1 MSRNFDLLAELERER
16 EFRPGGH
23 HARVASETSAT
34 QVAASAERVA
44 ERPEILHLVRN
55 LFLLNKDNAPRQ
67 LVFVGV
73 DGEGASSSI
82 CAEAGR
88 TLAAMTG
95 KPICLIDGDVRAA
108 RLSRILGADGTVPI
122 SAKFSPAKD
131 QCTQIGT
138 NLWLAGAELLKDSHG
153 LLLTVDELKA
163 VIAQL
168 EGSFEYLLID
178 APGATISDDA
188 QALGQAAEAAVL
200 VIEANKT
207 RRTTAA
213 KAKDQLEDAG
223 VKLLGTVLNDRS
235 FPIPE
240 KVYKWL

>member
-16 EFRPGGH
+16 DFRPESG
-23 HARVASETSAT
+23 HARVASETPAT
-34 QVAASAERVA
+34 QVAAASEKVA

-55 LFLLNKDNAPRQ
+55 LFLLNKDSAPRQ

-82 CAEAGR
+82 CVEAGR
-88 TLAAMTG
+88 TLAAVTG
-95 KPICLIDGDVRAA
+95 KPVCLIDGDVRAA

-131 QCTQIGT
+131 QCIQIGA
-138 NLWLAGAELLKDSHG
+138 NLWLAGAELVKDSHG
-153 LLLTVDELKA
+153 LLFTVDALKTFM
-163 VIAQL
+163 AQL

-178 APGATISDDA
+178 APGATLSDDA

-213 KAKDQLEDAG
+213 KAKEHLEDAG
-223 VKLLGTVLNDRS
+223 VRLLGAVLNDRA

-240 KVYKWL
+240 KIYKWL

>member
-16 EFRPGGH
+16 DFRSGSGP
-23 HARVASETSAT
+23 ARAASDTSAT
-34 QVAASAERVA
+34 PIAASQEKIA

-55 LFLLNKDNAPRQ
+55 IYLLNKEAAPRQ

-88 TLAAMTG
+88 TLAAVTG
-95 KPICLIDGDVRAA
+95 KPVCLIDGDVRAG
-108 RLSRILGADGTVPI
+108 RLSHLVGAKKAVPI
-122 SAKFSPAKD
+122 SAKFSAVKD
-131 QCTQIGT
+131 QCAQIGA
-138 NLWLAGAELLKDSHG
+138 NLWVAAADSLKDSHG
-153 LLLTVDELKA
+153 LLLPVDELKSFM
-163 VIAQL
+163 AQL

-178 APGATISDDA
+178 APGATLSDDA

-213 KAKDQLEDAG
+213 KAKDQLEEAG
-223 VKLLGTVLNDRS
+223 VRLLGTVLNDRS

-240 KVYKWL
+240 RLYKWL

>member
-16 EFRPGGH
+16 DFRPGSG
-23 HARVASETSAT
+23 HARVASETPAA
-34 QVAASAERVA
+34 QVASSEQVA
-44 ERPEILHLVRN
+44 ERPEILHLVRSIY
-55 LFLLNKDNAPRQ
+55 LLNKENAPRQ

-73 DGEGASSSI
+73 DGEGASSTI
-82 CAEAGR
+82 CAQAGR
-88 TLAAMTG
+88 TLAAVTG
-95 KPICLIDGDVRAA
+95 KPVCLIDGDVRGA
-108 RLSRILGADGTVPI
+108 RLSRILGADRTVPI

-138 NLWLAGAELLKDSHG
+138 NVWLAGADFLKDNHG
-153 LLLTVDELKA
+153 LLLPIDELKSFM
-163 VIAQL
+163 AQL
-168 EGSFEYLLID
+168 ESSFEYLLID

-207 RRTTAA
+207 RRTIAA
-213 KAKDQLEDAG
+213 KAKDQLEEAG